1 VVEMTRF
8 IPSDKLSKKA
18 KRKLDKS
25 KRQTWESV
33 KPVTRKIESKKLYKR
48 RKPSRWIDPDSMR
61 VFCFYRFAIMQ
72 SASRNSR

>member
-1 VVEMTRF
+1 MTRF
-8 IPSDKLSKKA
+8 IPSEKLSKKA
-18 KRKLDKS
+18 KRELDKS

-61 VFCFYRFAIMQ
+61 VCCF
-72 SASRNSR
+72 